1 MACSDLLL
9 TEPQAKVARPPISD
23 ATKAL
28 ALSLVHSF
36 FHTSPAGRFAAN
48 VKLLSVSN
56 AVGGA
61 NLGIEMSETVLRK
74 VLPTVTKK
82 NFTGL
87 ITALGMGTGASR
99 MTFTVLWFDPGS
111 IQLVGAHNA
120 DTIRLAVQHIVR
132 LFRSYG
138 YPASIRYISI
148 DNRVAQGEMFPIALE
163 KLDGNLPGYDTTY
176 IPGSFP
182 GLVCEHKKGKATFMV
197 FARGRTMA
205 LGISDIE
212 EATRQYLAI
221 AAVASHVASDTNE
234 AMANKSRERAILKF
248 NQQTMV
254 TDEENAR
261 SAAVAEV
268 VAKAV
273 KKYLKVHSVGESGF
287 ARRMKEHIA
296 KVSEE
301 AVKKLEADE
310 AAAASAVCGKRK
322 STPGVRGRKRTK
334 PITGIAAATAA
345 SADSNMTTAPRPST
359 AEGILGLLRDGYIQS
374 EASRVAAAG
383 GHEQATAVSS
393 AAMYFDAVS
402 ASNFPNG
409 LQ

>member
-1 MACSDLLL
+1 MFSLFHFRQHHITVNTMACPKSADAAAIP
-9 TEPQAKVARPPISD
+9 TKVPRPPISK
-23 ATKAL
+23 ATHEL
-28 ALSLVHSF
+28 AASLVNAF
-36 FHTSPAGRFAAN
+36 FHTPPAGRFAAN

-163 KLDGNLPGYDTTY
+163 KLDGKLPYYDTTY

-221 AAVASHVASDTNE
+221 AAVASHVARDTNE
-234 AMANKSRERAILKF
+234 ALANKSRERAILKY
-248 NQQTMV
+248 NQQNMV
-254 TDEENAR
+254 PDEENVR

-273 KKYLKVHSVGESGF
+273 KKYLKAHSVGEPGF
-287 ARRMKEHIA
+287 AKRMKEHIA
-296 KVSEE
+296 KVSDE
-301 AVKKLEADE
+301 AVKRLEAEE
-310 AAAASAVCGKRK
+310 AAAALATSGKRK
-322 STPGVRGRKRTK
+322 ASATRGRKRTK
-334 PITGIAAATAA
+334 AEAVVDILKA
-345 SADSNMTTAPRPST
+345 SYM
-359 AEGILGLLRDGYIQS
+359 QS
-374 EASRVAAAG
+374 EAAKAATEG
-383 GHEQATAVSS
+383 RDQAKAVVD
-393 AAMYFDAVS
+393 AALYFDAVG
-402 ASNFPNG
+402 ASNFPQG
-409 LQ
+409 FHQ